1 MAISFPI
8 EGGLQMNE
16 TYGAFQVSKVLH
28 ETLRSY
34 LESAYHIKNNSLIRE
49 RAQLLN
55 QLGQISQEP
64 FIEATPSY
72 ELGSSYE
79 TLNIPH
85 PAKDILIQVSQLKN
99 PSVGVFPRPYT
110 HQAKALESFLG
121 KDEDIIVAT
130 GTGSG
135 KTESF
140 LMPIL
145 GSLAIEATERANV
158 ASMRGCRAI
167 LLYPMNA
174 LVNDQ
179 LGRIRKLFGD
189 ERVAD
194 LLKQGR
200 SRNVQFGSYTSKTP
214 YPGVHKA
221 GKTTAHV
228 EPMFENFYLKY
239 AGDIEKVKELQAKGK
254 WPSKDLVNFYD
265 KNKEQNTTYKTGK
278 RQGKPRIIRN
288 WHLRLKTQPNDRELL
303 TRHEMHESCPDI
315 LITNYSMLEYMLM
328 RPIERKIFQ
337 DTKMWL
343 EADPN
348 NKLILILDEAH
359 MYRGTGGAEVAFLIR
374 RLMARLGIDRNRMKC
389 ILTSASLGKSEEDK
403 RAIINF
409 AEELTGITAK
419 THRTFELITGDLE
432 SRFGATP
439 GTKEEAQI
447 LSKFNLSVIQ
457 NTMVN
462 PESAIKEFNV
472 AARKLNWKLFE
483 DSDTIKLT
491 NQLFSQMTGWGPAEL
506 MIKVLS
512 GNAIPLRNLSE
523 ELFPDVDEQIARRA
537 TEVIL
542 AMGALARRESDSR
555 VFLPTRLHL
564 FFRGITGLY
573 ACTNQKCE
581 KRLNKTDKHPII
593 GRLYAVPMLN
603 CTCQK
608 KARVYELLTHRDCGA
623 AFIVGYT
630 YGNDGDFLL
639 HEPTNITGVN
649 DEVEDRLYKIQLL
662 VDGEPNERD
671 IEHSVPAWLDISSG
685 KLYDTEPSQLEGF
698 LKVYKPLSSSGTG
711 ERVFHRCPI
720 CLKKWKKN
728 RSKIMDLSTK
738 GEAPFANLVKAQLFN
753 QPAQRLE
760 SNEYPNGGRKVLL
773 FSDGRQKAARLAR
786 DIPREVEWD
795 TFRQAIALAAVRYK
809 EICKREPKIN
819 NALYIAFVSV
829 VSEFNLQFFDGD
841 DRKTLLRD
849 VRDFKEEYSGS
860 LRVAIEEQWDGRPS
874 SSYYKAILRQLCNR
888 EYSLRAATV
897 GYLKPTS
904 LAFEKIQN
912 EISAVTDKLGSIHI
926 DAIINYFIEEILDDY
941 AFELENKISAS
952 VRRKAAGYPQSSWT
966 SQGKIGDNQRFILEN
981 YFNCTQDE
989 IASIQEILRK
999 RLCHK
1004 VGDAYVIDSN
1014 DVILNIDIES
1024 DWYKCNSCTFLSPV
1038 KLGGYCVN
1046 CGSTDISTLNPET
1059 HDYIQARKGFLR
1071 TPVVMAVR
1079 GDNRPKYV
1087 TAEEHTAQLSHK
1099 DAGEIFASNE
1109 MYELRFQDVMLE
1121 HDELEEGSVD
1131 VLSCTTTM
1139 EVGIDIGSLVAVGLR
1154 NVPPQ
1159 RENYQQR
1166 AGRSGRR
1173 GSSLSTVITY
1183 AEGAPH
1189 DSFYFQNP
1197 AKIVSGPPRLPMI
1210 KVNNIKIAKRHVFAY
1225 LFQTFFHEMIDND
1238 EIKVD
1243 RDKNLFAALGSV
1255 TDFFDEVSNSDFRKS
1270 KFIEWIKRRIQHKSA
1285 PLVNRIIEWLPED
1298 IASDKAE
1305 CVHRFI
1311 DELLNKLNSVKLK
1324 STTSNNDSIEE
1335 VDDDED
1341 EVDLSSSR
1349 DELLTFLFDEG
1360 FLPSYAFPTSLCSF
1374 PIEVRKE
1381 KGKNSFKVI
1390 TKELPQQSIDQALS
1404 EYAPGRL
1411 IVIDKKT
1418 YRSGGIVANAAKV
1431 TEANRATK
1439 LFQHNLRNYV
1449 SCRRCT
1455 FVRDIDET
1463 VELKGDVCPVCEGQ
1477 LDRGE
1482 LLIPEVFLPEKGAP
1496 ITEGDDEQEL
1506 TYATTAQFP
1515 LPLSE
1520 DDLGV
1525 WKRIGTRLLTVQ
1537 AKDRWLVTINKGNDE
1552 SNAGFYVCVEC
1563 GASKVVDPEDKSPNG
1578 SHDRPYQVEPVYGVQ
1593 VPSKCQGVF
1602 KNVFLGHDFKSDL
1615 LLIRL
1620 NIEEP
1625 FVRTVNQNLANHILN
1640 DALRTVSEALL
1651 LAASREL
1658 DIDPSEFKSGY
1669 RLVKLNPD
1677 EPLRADIYMFDSL
1690 AGGAGYA
1697 EQAGQNVKLVLN
1709 KALELLENC
1718 TQGCDRSCT
1727 DCIRHYQNRYW
1738 HAHLDRHLGAQLLR
1752 YMIHSKLPSISDI
1765 EIQSKVL
1772 EPLVRLLQLEGY
1784 TCEGN
1789 VSYNGTQVPWIIG
1802 VQGSYFFIGVSPSL
1816 IDETD
1821 SRRLHPLAEHISE
1834 GELFLV
1840 NEYLISRNLSLIYK
1854 QFKEKIMKA

>member
-1 MAISFPI
+1 
-8 EGGLQMNE
+8 MNE
-16 TYGAFQVSKVLH
+16 TYGAFEISKVLH
-28 ETLRSY
+28 NTLRSY

-49 RAQLLN
+49 RFQLLN

-64 FIEATPSY
+64 YIEATPSY
-72 ELGSSYE
+72 KLGSSYE
-79 TLNIPH
+79 TLDIPD
-85 PAKDILIQVSQLKN
+85 PAKEILMQVAKLSN
-99 PSVGVFPRPYT
+99 PGVGVFPAPYT

-145 GSLAIEATERANV
+145 GSLAIEATERTNV

-179 LGRIRKLFGD
+179 LGRIRRLFGD
-189 ERVAD
+189 ERVASF
-194 LLKQGR
+194 LKKGR
-200 SRNVQFGSYTSKTP
+200 SRNIQFGSYTSKTP
-214 YPGVHKA
+214 YPGVPKS
-221 GKTTAHV
+221 GKTTAHI
-228 EPMFENFYLKY
+228 EKMFENFYLKY
-239 AGDIEKVKELQAKGK
+239 AGDTEKVRELQSKGK
-254 WPSKDLVNFYD
+254 WPSKDLIKFYA
-265 KNKEQNTTYKTGK
+265 KHKEQNDAYKTGK
-278 RQGKPRIIRN
+278 RQGKSRVIRN
-288 WHLRLKTQPNDRELL
+288 WNLRLKTQLNDRELL
-303 TRHEMHESCPDI
+303 TRHEMQELCPDI

-337 DTKMWL
+337 DTKTWL
-343 EADPN
+343 EADQN

-374 RLMARLGIDRNRMKC
+374 RLMARLGIDRSRMKC
-389 ILTSASLGKSEEDK
+389 ILTSASLGKSKEDE
-403 RAIINF
+403 RTIIDF
-409 AEELTGITAK
+409 AGELTGITTK
-419 THRTFELITGDLE
+419 TARTFQLITGDLE
-432 SRFGATP
+432 SRYGASK
-439 GTKEEAQI
+439 GTTTQAEI
-447 LSKFNLSVIQ
+447 LSNMDLTVIQ
-457 NTMVN
+457 NTLTN
-462 PESAIKEFNV
+462 PRAAIDEFNTT
-472 AARKLNWKLFE
+472 ARKLNWRVFE
-483 DSDTIKLT
+483 GSDCSKFISH
-491 NQLFSQMTGWGPAEL
+491 LFSQMTGWGPAEQ
-506 MIKVLS
+506 MVKVLS
-512 GNAIPLRNLSE
+512 GKALPLPHLSK
-523 ELFPDVDEQIARRA
+523 ELFPDNDEQIAQKA
-537 TEVIL
+537 TEVVL
-542 AMGALARRESDSR
+542 ALGALARREADNK

-564 FFRGITGLY
+564 FFRGIPGLY

-581 KRLNKTDKHPII
+581 SRLDKTDKNPIL
-593 GRLYAVPMLN
+593 GRLHAVPMLN

-630 YGNDGDFLL
+630 HGEDGDFLL

-662 VDGEPNERD
+662 VDGEPNERA

-685 KLYDTEPSQLEGF
+685 KLFDTEPPQLEGF
-698 LKVYKPLSSSGTG
+698 LKVFKPISNTGTG
-711 ERVFHRCPI
+711 ERVFNCCPI

-728 RSKIMDLSTK
+728 KSKIMDLSTK
-738 GEAPFANLVKAQLFN
+738 GEAPFANLVKAQLFS
-753 QPAQRLE
+753 QPAQRIE
-760 SNEYPNGGRKVLL
+760 NNEYPNGGRKVLL

-795 TFRQAIALAAVRYK
+795 TFRQAIVLAAVSYK
-809 EICKREPKIN
+809 TICNRDPKIN
-819 NALYIAFVSV
+819 NALYIAFVSI

-841 DRKTLLRD
+841 DRKLLLLD
-849 VRDFKEEYSGS
+849 VREFKDEYSGS
-860 LRVAIEEQWDGRPS
+860 LRIALEEQWDVRPS

-897 GYLKPTS
+897 GYLKPARS
-904 LAFEKIQN
+904 ALERIQH
-912 EISAVTDKLGSIHI
+912 EISVMTSKI
-926 DAIINYFIEEILDDY
+926 DSLQIEALINYFIEEILDDY
-941 AFELENKISAS
+941 AFELETKISAS
-952 VRRKAAGYPQSSWT
+952 VRRKAAGYSQSSWT
-966 SQGKIGDNQRFILEN
+966 SSGKIGENQKFILES
-981 YFNCTQDE
+981 YFKCTSDE
-989 IASIQEILRK
+989 ITSIQEVLRK

-1014 DVILNIDIES
+1014 DVELNIDIES
-1024 DWYKCNSCTFLSPV
+1024 EWYKCNSCTFLSPV
-1038 KLGGYCVN
+1038 KLGDYCVN
-1046 CGSTDISTLNPET
+1046 CGSKDIITLDPET
-1059 HDYIQARKGFLR
+1059 NDYIQARKGFLR
-1071 TPVVMAVR
+1071 TPVVKSVR
-1079 GDNRPKYV
+1079 GNNRPKYV

-1109 MYELRFQDVMLE
+1109 MYELRFQDVKLE
-1121 HDELEEGSVD
+1121 QDDLEESSVD

-1166 AGRSGRR
+1166 AGRAGRR

-1197 AKIVSGPPRLPMI
+1197 VKIVSGAPRLPMI
-1210 KVNNIKIAKRHVFAY
+1210 KVNNIKIAKRHVFSF
-1225 LFQTFFHEMIDND
+1225 LFQTFFHEMIDRD

-1255 TDFFDEVSNSDFRKS
+1255 TDFFNEESDSDFRKS
-1270 KFIEWIKRRIQHKSA
+1270 RFIEWIEQELHQEPSI
-1285 PLVNRIIEWLPED
+1285 LVNRIIEWLPEE

-1305 CVHRFI
+1305 CVHVFI
-1311 DELLNKLNSVKLK
+1311 DELLDKLNEVRLETRS
-1324 STTSNNDSIEE
+1324 SNDTNSE
-1335 VDDDED
+1335 DDEED
-1341 EVDLSSSR
+1341 DVDLSSSR
-1349 DELLTFLFDEG
+1349 DELLTYLFDEG

-1374 PIEVRKE
+1374 PIEMRKE
-1381 KGKNSFKVI
+1381 KGKNSYKVV

-1411 IVIDKKT
+1411 VVIDKKT

-1431 TEANRATK
+1431 TDADRAEK
-1439 LFQHNLRNYV
+1439 LFQHNLRKYV

-1463 VELKGDVCPVCEGQ
+1463 VKINENDPCPVCEGP
-1477 LDRGE
+1477 LDTGE

-1520 DDLGV
+1520 DDLGE

-1552 SNAGFYVCVEC
+1552 SNAGFYVCEAC

-1578 SHDRPYQVEPVYGVQ
+1578 SHDRPYQVEPVYGVH
-1593 VPSKCQGVF
+1593 VASKCHGAF

-1625 FVRTVNQNLANHILN
+1625 FVRTVSLNLANHILN

-1669 RLVKLNPD
+1669 RLVKLSPD

-1697 EQAGQNVKLVLN
+1697 EQTGKDLPLVLN
-1709 KALELLENC
+1709 KALDLLESCN
-1718 TQGCDRSCT
+1718 QGCDRSCT
-1727 DCIRHYQNRYW
+1727 DCIRHYQNKYW
-1738 HAHLDRHLGAQLLR
+1738 HTHLDRHLGAQLLR
-1752 YMIHSKLPSISDI
+1752 YMIHSKVPDISVI
-1765 EIQSKVL
+1765 ENQSKVL
-1772 EPLVRLLQLEGY
+1772 EPLIRLLRLEGY
-1784 TCEGN
+1784 TCKDN
-1789 VSYNGTQVPWIIG
+1789 VSYNGTRVPWIISTQDSFL
-1802 VQGSYFFIGVSPSL
+1802 VIGVYPSL

-1821 SRRLHPLAEHISE
+1821 SSRLHPLTKHFSE
-1834 GELFLV
+1834 GQLLLV
-1840 NEYLISRNLSLIYK
+1840 NEYLISRNLSLVYK
-1854 QFKEKIMKA
+1854 QFKEKVMKA